1 MTDVLLA
8 VVTAGTMFV
17 HAVIVARALATVAF
31 HTLENSI
38 HHFVAGIEYPSLFTE
53 NLCHV
58 ISVLRP

>member
-1 MTDVLLA
+1 MTNVLLA
-8 VVTAGTMFV
+8 IVAAGTMLV
-17 HAVIVARALATVAF
+17 HTVVVTGALSAVAL